1 MATPSKT
8 TRHMIGMVVTVALYL
23 IVHPASADDGKSTV
37 EKFADYWTG
46 LFSNERQ
53 VLLNSDRLMPDYPEL
68 VHTTRDHRVYRLAE
82 SQLGHVVLFL
92 EESKHSAPDVAHRQ
106 RVMKIEWME
115 STQEVR
121 VNQLFFKSGP
131 AYDRELLNPQAVGA
145 MSADQFNHIAR
156 CDLFFKWD
164 DTLQRFEGGMRPQ
177 ACTYQHEI
185 SGPVYAE
192 FDMILDK
199 HRMMYRDR
207 SIKQTDRAIRGEIDG
222 FSWLIF
228 DRLSKEPVLANG
240 DRISREELMRR
251 MPISGSMEGTW
262 LGEFIRVDAEG
273 TILEK
278 FPTKIV
284 ASYLPDGHEY
294 DFHQLNIY
302 RPGTPEERTIES
314 FGTWDIDRL
323 HFFNDRLE
331 GWSKDLDIDD
341 SGLTSA
347 FTMKFRDGSGVV
359 VSEII
364 SRSPNDPNKRMRAT
378 QYIKNGEVLRRTMI
392 REVRSSN

>member
-1 MATPSKT
+1 MAQHTKIALKL
-8 TRHMIGMVVTVALYL
+8 IGIVTAVAAYL
-23 IVHPASADDGKSTV
+23 LGHPASAGDGSSTV
-37 EKFADYWTG
+37 ERFADYWTG

-53 VLLNSDRLMPDYPEL
+53 VRLNGDRLMPNYPEL
-68 VHTTRDHRVYRLAE
+68 VRSDRDHRVYRLSE
-82 SQLGHVVLFL
+82 SSLGEVVLFL
-92 EESKHSAPDVAHRQ
+92 EETKHSAPDIAHRQ
-106 RVMKIEWME
+106 RVMTIDWVEASKEI
-115 STQEVR
+115 R
-121 VNQLFFKSGP
+121 VNQLFFKTGP
-131 AYDRELLNPQAVGA
+131 AYDRKLLNPETVAV
-145 MSADQFNHIAR
+145 MDADQFDHIAR
-156 CDLFFKWD
+156 CDLFFTWNED
-164 DTLQRFEGGMRPQ
+164 FQRFEGGMRKQ
-177 ACTYQHEI
+177 ECTYEHQV

-192 FDMILDK
+192 FDMILDQY
-199 HRMMYRDR
+199 RMMYRDR
-207 SIKQTDRAIRGEIDG
+207 SIKRTDGSIRGEIDG

-228 DRLSKEPVLANG
+228 DRLSKEPTLANG
-240 DRISREELMRR
+240 DRISRQELMRR

-262 LGEFIRVDAEG
+262 LGEFIRLDAEG
-273 TILEK
+273 KILEK

-302 RPGTPEERTIES
+302 RPGAPDERTIES
-314 FGTWDIDRL
+314 FGKWDIDRL

-347 FTMKFRDGSGVV
+347 FTMKFRDGSGVI

-378 QYIKNGEVLRRTMI
+378 QYIKDGEVFRRTMI
-392 REVRSSN
+392 REVRLSN